1 MAIRLISRM
10 LFAAMLCTLVL
21 AAPLSRASLIS
32 NQGLSFSTSE
42 LIGGFYFQPI
52 AYLEIG
58 NADVDIGGFGVYG
71 AAAAAG
77 QLRWVN
83 FDGENA
89 RYLSGPQS
97 VSAEGPRWYDSPG
110 MARTLEAN
118 HAYSLGVVASNTFAW
133 GWNDGTIGDPVA
145 PITQGGL
152 TLAVRTDQLQVSVDS
167 AGHFAGDPT
176 FVSGFESFEHQT
188 SLRVLAPIPEPAEWS
203 MLIAGLLVIGFIAKR
218 RNRLLGGAVE
228 A

>member
-1 MAIRLISRM
+1 MRHSGL
-10 LFAAMLCTLVL
+10 
-21 AAPLSRASLIS
+21 LSCQTMKCPQKRVNS
-32 NQGLSFSTSE
+32 NS
-42 LIGGFYFQPI
+42 
-52 AYLEIG
+52 
-58 NADVDIGGFGVYG
+58 
-71 AAAAAG
+71 
-77 QLRWVN
+77 
-83 FDGENA
+83 
-89 RYLSGPQS
+89 
-97 VSAEGPRWYDSPG
+97 
-110 MARTLEAN
+110 
-118 HAYSLGVVASNTFAW
+118 
-133 GWNDGTIGDPVA
+133 
-145 PITQGGL
+145 